1 MAMDQSKK
9 RKLAYAMGGLLA
21 VGLGVGIIKFFPL
34 KDATKKQAAIKK
46 VAPVQ
51 NTIPEDID
59 NLKLAKKPDLLIAT
73 QKFTSL
79 WRDILKTSFL
89 KKMIN
94 EDILFYYDESESA
107 LSLKGAAKR
116 IAFEREA
123 TMFDEL
129 LGYIFDRPVQ
139 IAFWKAYHGRPDHF
153 MGMTKRSGL
162 TDAMLEIAKLALDD
176 KQLHVSGTRELDGQK
191 VTIYELNYTSRD
203 MVYFYS
209 LNDEIVFYSNYHQ
222 PLPTKDIRTK
232 FFKESSDEVSEKD
245 LHTIFVETK
254 FLSFGYQFFSPDL
267 ESLRFNFNEES
278 GWKMALQGLK
288 PLSKWDDSLLSA
300 LPVYPALCSFVPIAH
315 DRVVAIFEGP
325 GLDLKQHLSDNL
337 AVCWYENSK
346 IFSPLLMTKVKK
358 DISLEQFKSL
368 FSKVVGS
375 FEKGILTPEEL
386 KLREEQIEKLNRGE
400 SVDKIVRA
408 KKFVNPFDINSSQEE
423 ASWRLTREVS
433 SPFGLLEASL
443 SEKSSEMRSKKFFKV
458 TLAKHAD
465 YLIFSADDTLVDKTI
480 AAIKKT
486 YPNTKDLL
494 NKDFEVPLVLFD
506 PPRVAAIIR
515 ETSLESLPEGEEA
528 LFRASLTERL
538 FPAFEKIKDLKP
550 ILGSLNLTKQQSR
563 WSDIEWRPY
572 SSR

>member
-1 MAMDQSKK
+1 
-9 RKLAYAMGGLLA
+9 
-21 VGLGVGIIKFFPL
+21 
-34 KDATKKQAAIKK
+34 
-46 VAPVQ
+46 
-51 NTIPEDID
+51 
-59 NLKLAKKPDLLIAT
+59 
-73 QKFTSL
+73 
-79 WRDILKTSFL
+79 
-89 KKMIN
+89 
-94 EDILFYYDESESA
+94 
-107 LSLKGAAKR
+107 
-116 IAFEREA
+116 
-123 TMFDEL
+123 
-129 LGYIFDRPVQ
+129 
-139 IAFWKAYHGRPDHF
+139 
-153 MGMTKRSGL
+153 
-162 TDAMLEIAKLALDD
+162 
-176 KQLHVSGTRELDGQK
+176 
-191 VTIYELNYTSRD
+191 
-203 MVYFYS
+203 
-209 LNDEIVFYSNYHQ
+209 
-222 PLPTKDIRTK
+222 
-232 FFKESSDEVSEKD
+232 
-245 LHTIFVETK
+245 
-254 FLSFGYQFFSPDL
+254 
-267 ESLRFNFNEES
+267 
-278 GWKMALQGLK
+278 
-288 PLSKWDDSLLSA
+288 
-300 LPVYPALCSFVPIAH
+300 
-315 DRVVAIFEGP
+315 
-325 GLDLKQHLSDNL
+325 
-337 AVCWYENSK
+337 
-346 IFSPLLMTKVKK
+346 MTKVKK